1 MLRTTLFLLFC
12 LVTSLGAAQNYQLAS
27 PDGKLQATFN
37 LGNVSV
43 FNLKYNGSSII
54 EPSRISMIT
63 SKGTYPAFPTKLPKV
78 VKNTIRQT
86 IQPVVRQKSASILE
100 HYNELKLDFGSHA
113 LALRAY
119 NEGFAYRFET
129 KESGE
134 LYILDEIL
142 DLRLPQGDSIYF
154 AEEESFMSHNERLYK
169 KYAPG
174 NIAPKQVASLPDLI
188 ETQNGMKLF
197 VSESD
202 LYDYAGMWLQ
212 GTGGNGL
219 RAIFPKYPSEEKALS
234 DRDVYVTERADYIAK
249 TAGTRTFPWRV
260 FEIAEQDAKLIEN
273 QLVYLL
279 ARPSQ
284 GDFSW
289 VKPGKVA
296 WDWWNANNITG
307 VDFKSGVNTE
317 TYKYYV
323 DFAAQNGLEYI
334 ILDEGWTTPGN
345 LSEINPA
352 MNMEALFAYAKS
364 KNVQIVP
371 WVLWNAL
378 DAQLIPM
385 LDQFQKWGAAGIK
398 IDFMQRDD
406 QKMVQ
411 YYWRIAEEAAKRKLL
426 VDFHGAYKPTG
437 LYRTFPNVISN
448 EGVRGLENSK
458 WDTNGDIG
466 PEHNVTI
473 PFIRMVAGPMDYTPG
488 AMINAQKSDWRPIFN
503 VPMSLGTRCHQLAM
517 YVVYE
522 SPLQML
528 ADSPT
533 NYKKEAESL
542 AFIKPIPAVWDT
554 TVALVGKVSD
564 YIAVARRAANGDWY
578 VGAMTDWTGRS
589 LSLDFSFLPTGN
601 YQMEIFQDG
610 INADRNA
617 MDYKK
622 VTRSIRAGEKLTI
635 QLAPGGGW
643 AARVFKN

>member
-1 MLRTTLFLLFC
+1 MLRTALFLLFC
-12 LVTSLGAAQNYQLAS
+12 LVASLGAAQNYQLAS
-27 PDGKLQATFN
+27 PDGKLQATLN

-43 FNLKYNGSSII
+43 FYLKYNGSSII

-86 IQPVVRQKSASILE
+86 IQPVVRQKSAAILE
-100 HYNELKLDFGSHA
+100 HYNELKLDFGGYA

-129 KESGE
+129 KEAGE

-169 KYAPG
+169 KYAPS
-174 NIAPKQVASLPDLI
+174 NIASKQFASLPDLI
-188 ETQNGMKLF
+188 ENKNGVKLF

-219 RAIFPKYPSEEKALS
+219 RAIFPKYPSEEKAMN

-279 ARPSQ
+279 ARPLQ

-364 KNVQIVP
+364 KNVRIVP

-517 YVVYE
+517 YIVYE

-533 NYKKEAESL
+533 NYKKETESL

-554 TVALVGKVSD
+554 TVALVGKISD

-589 LSLDFSFLPTGN
+589 LTLDFSFLPAGN

-610 INADRNA
+610 VNADRNA

-643 AARVFKN
+643 AARVFK

>member
-12 LVTSLGAAQNYQLAS
+12 LVASLGAAQNYQLAS
-27 PDGKLQATFN
+27 PDGKLQATLN

-43 FNLKYNGSSII
+43 FYLKYNGISII

-78 VKNTIRQT
+78 VKNTVRQI
-86 IQPVVRQKSASILE
+86 IQPVVRQKSATILE
-100 HYNELKLDFGSHA
+100 HYNELRLDFGSYA

-169 KYAPG
+169 KYAPS
-174 NIAPKQVASLPDLI
+174 NIASKQFASLPDLI
-188 ETQNGMKLF
+188 ETQNGVKLF

-234 DRDVYVTERADYIAK
+234 DRDMYVTERADYIAK

-284 GDFSW
+284 GDFTW

-345 LSEINPA
+345 LSEIAPA

-364 KNVQIVP
+364 KNVRIVP

-448 EGVRGLENSK
+448 EGVMGLENSK
-458 WDTNGDIG
+458 WNLQGDIG

-528 ADSPT
+528 ADSPS
-533 NYKKEAESL
+533 NYKKEPESL
-542 AFIKPIPAVWDT
+542 GFITAIPAVWDT

-589 LSLDFSFLPTGN
+589 LTLDFSFLPTGN
-601 YQMEIFQDG
+601 YQLEIFQDG
-610 INADRNA
+610 VNADRNA

-622 VTRSIRAGEKLTI
+622 VTRSIRTGEQLTI

-643 AARVFKN
+643 AARVFKP